1 MRIRPKNPARD
12 SPTIVPFGC
21 ASDECGLD
29 VGVDVDVDVGAGTTK
44 EGSELDEGKG
54 VGVSDVW
61 LRSGMM
67 SALESVACHAVPT
80 SHLHLRQ

>member
-21 ASDECGLD
+21 ASDECGLE
-29 VGVDVDVDVGAGTTK
+29 VEVEAGVGTTK

-61 LRSGMM
+61 LRSGMIL
-67 SALESVACHAVPT
+67 ALESVACHCVPT
-80 SHLHLRQ
+80 SRFH